1 MRYLRRKTLKKYL
14 EDEIHS
20 MEDIFENSDA
30 FYKSKG
36 KTDYDMSVEANYLQ
50 GRMDALES
58 VIRHIEPRK
67 KEEPVT

>member
-14 EDEIHS
+14 EDEITS
-20 MEDIFENSDA
+20 MEDIFENSDG

-50 GRMDALES
+50 GRMDALKS

-67 KEEPVT
+67 KEETVT